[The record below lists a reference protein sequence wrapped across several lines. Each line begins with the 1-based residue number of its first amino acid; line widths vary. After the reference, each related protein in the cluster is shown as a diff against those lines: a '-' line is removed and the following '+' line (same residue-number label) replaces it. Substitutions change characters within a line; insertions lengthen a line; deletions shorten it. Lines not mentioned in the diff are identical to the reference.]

1 MYWGRKDTSPVQ
13 DKGRMWMFGKRMT
26 LQQREEVEAYL
37 FLTPWLL
44 GFLLLVIGPLIAAA
58 YFSLTEYSILKS
70 PVFIGLGNF
79 RQMINDEL
87 FWQALRVTATYTF
100 VSVPL
105 LVTLGYLLALLL
117 NQDVWGLSMW
127 RTIFYMPAVVSGVAV
142 AIMWLWVFHPD
153 MGIVNNLL
161 RVFGIEGP
169 RWFGSPD
176 WALPT
181 LILTSIWGVGGG
193 MVIYLAGL
201 QGIPTHLYE
210 AAELDG
216 AGTWHKFVHVTLPMT
231 TPVIFF
237 NLLMGIIGS
246 WQVFTSAYVITS
258 GGPANSTLFYV
269 LYLYRQ
275 GWQYFKMGYASAL
288 AWVLFF
294 IILVFTVII
303 FRSSGWVYYEGQQ
316 QS

>member
-1 MYWGRKDTSPVQ
+1 
-13 DKGRMWMFGKRMT
+13 MFGKHMT
-26 LQQREEVEAYL
+26 LQQREEIEAYL

-44 GFLLLVIGPLIAAA
+44 GFLLLILGPLIAAA

-70 PVFIGLGNF
+70 PIFIGFANF
-79 RQMINDEL
+79 RQMMNDEL

-117 NQDVWGLSMW
+117 NQDVWGLSLW

-153 MGIVNNLL
+153 MGIVNSAL

-181 LILTSIWGVGGG
+181 LILTSVWGVGGG

-216 AGTWHKFVHVTLPMT
+216 AGSWHKFVHVTLPMT

-246 WQVFTSAYVITS
+246 WQVFTSAYVITG

>member
-1 MYWGRKDTSPVQ
+1 
-13 DKGRMWMFGKRMT
+13 MWMFGKRMT

>member
-1 MYWGRKDTSPVQ
+1 
-13 DKGRMWMFGKRMT
+13 MFGKRMT

-44 GFLLLVIGPLIAAA
+44 GFLLLILGPLIAAA

-70 PVFIGLGNF
+70 PVFIGFANF
-79 RQMINDEL
+79 RQMMNDEL

-117 NQDVWGLSMW
+117 NQDVWGLSLW
-127 RTIFYMPAVVSGVAV
+127 RTIFYMPSVVSGVAV

-153 MGIVNNLL
+153 MGIVNSLL

-216 AGTWHKFVHVTLPMT
+216 AGSWHKFVHVTLPMT

-288 AWVLFF
+288 AWLLFF

>member
-1 MYWGRKDTSPVQ
+1 
-13 DKGRMWMFGKRMT
+13 MFGKHMT
-26 LQQREEVEAYL
+26 LQQREEIEAYL

-44 GFLLLVIGPLIAAA
+44 GFLLLILGPLIAAA

-70 PVFIGLGNF
+70 PIFIGFANF
-79 RQMINDEL
+79 RQMMNDEL

-117 NQDVWGLSMW
+117 NQDVWGLSLW

-153 MGIVNNLL
+153 MGIVNNAL

-181 LILTSIWGVGGG
+181 LILTSVWGVGGG

-216 AGTWHKFVHVTLPMT
+216 AGSWHKFVHVTLPMT

-246 WQVFTSAYVITS
+246 WQVFTSAYVITG